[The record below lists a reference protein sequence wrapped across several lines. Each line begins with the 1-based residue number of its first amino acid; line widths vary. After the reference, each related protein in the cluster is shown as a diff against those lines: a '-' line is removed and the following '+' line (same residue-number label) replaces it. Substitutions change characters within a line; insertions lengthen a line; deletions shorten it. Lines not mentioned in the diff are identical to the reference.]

1 MIELVSGLIG
11 SKAVT
16 LGGGLGLLMVGRWLM
31 RAQLIAEYARM
42 LGVFAMIL
50 GGGLA
55 LGVIDVHVDVLTE
68 LVKLLPT
75 LR

>member
-1 MIELVSGLIG
+1 MIDFVAGLIG
-11 SKAVT
+11 ANAVT
-16 LGGGLGLLMVGRWLM
+16 LGGGIGLLMAGRWLM

-42 LGVFAMIL
+42 LGIFAMIL

>member
-16 LGGGLGLLMVGRWLM
+16 LGGGLGLLMAGRWLM

-42 LGVFAMIL
+42 LGIFAMIL

>member
-42 LGVFAMIL
+42 LGIFAMIL